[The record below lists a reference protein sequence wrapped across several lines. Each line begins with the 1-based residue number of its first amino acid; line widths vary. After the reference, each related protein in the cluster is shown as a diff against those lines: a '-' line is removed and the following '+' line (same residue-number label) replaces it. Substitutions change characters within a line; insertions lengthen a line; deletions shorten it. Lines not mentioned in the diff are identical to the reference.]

1 MRDPNRLDYFYETL
15 KNYHKWY
22 FTDWR
27 FSQLIINF
35 LNWHLNK
42 YGTDGFYVEEDEMLK
57 KFNEFKDDI
66 GVKYVNS

>member
-22 FTDWR
+22 FADWR
-27 FSQLIINF
+27 FGQLIINF

-42 YGTDGFYVEEDEMLK
+42 YKTDGFYIEENEMLK
-57 KFNEFKDDI
+57 RFSEFKNDM
-66 GVKYVNS
+66 GVNYVNS